1 MQEGA
6 GGCRRVARGV
16 RVRGW
21 VGGRSEGS
29 YRDEQVVL
37 GIALPL
43 GERLVRVAV
52 LDELELPLL
61 RGLLRV
67 RVRFRVKG

>member
-1 MQEGA
+1 
-6 GGCRRVARGV
+6 
-16 RVRGW
+16 